1 MSKPNLMDSL
11 INRAYA
17 SSRFAINANDNNR
30 SSNSTWKYDWF
41 TPLVQDDHVAVQ
53 NMANSERNTA
63 KKYPFRYKK
72 WIPVLEA
79 EEPEQGQ
86 QFGDG
91 NSNTNSNETLKPL
104 DLSKFDTK
112 LVQNMLNR
120 KLGERVSGSNAD
132 RNTGDDDDSLTVED
146 IRGAVGNSDSIP
158 GLSSSL
164 SSTTAQSKT
173 RATVDQTA
181 REKKDEATASGAGSS
196 TTSTTTTETTGTAA
210 TAATDTNTTIVA
222 SKVTD
227 ISEAQSGIEALPNNG
242 DDDDAKLET
251 GESNSPVPDVD
262 SSSKP
267 TESSAGTVATENP
280 TVEPDGSP
288 GDTDSPTGTGSDGGK
303 PAEDTSENQPYL
315 EEQLTNGSDKDQGQS
330 QSQSQ
335 NEAEEKDVEME
346 D

>member
-1 MSKPNLMDSL
+1 MSKPNSMDSL

-30 SSNSTWKYDWF
+30 SSNGTWKYDWF
-41 TPLVQDDHVAVQ
+41 TPLVQDDPVAIQ

-72 WIPVLEA
+72 WIPVLEVD
-79 EEPEQGQ
+79 EQEQGQ
-86 QFGDG
+86 QFGNG
-91 NSNTNSNETLKPL
+91 SSSNANSNETLKPL
-104 DLSKFDTK
+104 DLSKFNTK

-132 RNTGDDDDSLTVED
+132 KNTGDDDDSLTVED

-173 RATVDQTA
+173 RTTVDQTT
-181 REKKDEATASGAGSS
+181 REKKDEATTSGAGSS
-196 TTSTTTTETTGTAA
+196 TTTTTTTETTGTAA
-210 TAATDTNTTIVA
+210 TAATDTNTTVEV
-222 SKVTD
+222 SKTTD
-227 ISEAQSGIEALPNNG
+227 ISQAQGGIETLPNNG
-242 DDDDAKLET
+242 GDDDAKLET

-288 GDTDSPTGTGSDGGK
+288 GDTDSPTDTGSDGGK
-303 PAEDTSENQPYL
+303 PAEDIFREPTPFRRATDKQVRQGPGSKSKSES
-315 EEQLTNGSDKDQGQS
+315 E
-330 QSQSQ
+330 
-335 NEAEEKDVEME
+335 
-346 D
+346 